1 MFVTIEDTL
10 KYTQQEVT
18 NDEIFMAQ
26 ALIEAYIGRVE
37 AQVDD
42 ATDKENLA
50 KAVAYQA
57 VYMKDNAD
65 TVFKQID
72 AQSITSFGS
81 TINFKADGSSP
92 FIASAAKFALRNLSW
107 RGTRS
112 VRVGKTLGRSSHYY
126 NYDWTRD
133 DN

>member
-1 MFVTIEDTL
+1 MFVTIDDAA
-10 KYTQQEVT
+10 KYTGQEVT
-18 NDEIFMAQ
+18 NDDIFMAQ
-26 ALIEAYIGRVE
+26 ALIEAYVGRVE
-37 AQVDD
+37 AQIDD

-50 KAVAYQA
+50 KATAYQA

-72 AQSITSFGS
+72 VASVSNFGS
-81 TINFKADGSSP
+81 NVTFRSDGSSP
-92 FIASAAKFALRNLSW
+92 YIASAARFALKNLSW

-112 VRVGKTLGRSSHYY
+112 VRIGKTVNRRSHWY